1 MPENPKI
8 AIVRFRVTKDRVLP
22 SILFGLLVVTPDGR
36 NWAFP
41 EDSDLDQDPLLA
53 GAYEIDPAQLAS
65 QSNMP
70 DGTPLYLYRE
80 ELSAL
85 Q

>member
-1 MPENPKI
+1 MRENPKI
-8 AIVRFRVTKDRVLP
+8 AIVSFRVMKDRVLP

-41 EDSDLDQDPLLA
+41 EDSNLDQDPLVA
-53 GAYEIDPAQLAS
+53 GAYEIDPAQLA
-65 QSNMP
+65 QSHMP
-70 DGTPLYLYRE
+70 DGSPLYLYRE
-80 ELSAL
+80 VLNAP